1 MYSRAKSVASHLRER
16 EDSSKSVI
24 NKRVT
29 GTGALVILYLT
40 NDGRLFREQSMSAQA
55 NTEQIPLEKGSTFTF
70 AIVEE
75 TILKTRF

>member
-70 AIVEE
+70 AIGEE